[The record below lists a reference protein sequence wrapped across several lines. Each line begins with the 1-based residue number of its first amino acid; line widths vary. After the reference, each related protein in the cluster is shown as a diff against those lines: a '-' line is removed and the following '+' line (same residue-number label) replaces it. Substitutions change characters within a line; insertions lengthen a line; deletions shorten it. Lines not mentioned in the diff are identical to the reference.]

1 MPHIDPRIFPTILI
15 CLDFCAS
22 IPYLLQDLKPV
33 VVITRTTNMIKTS
46 GIKGTKVIKNIGKNL
61 KTK

>member
-1 MPHIDPRIFPTILI
+1 MGIN
-15 CLDFCAS
+15 
-22 IPYLLQDLKPV
+22 LLNKKNMKGNLKPV